1 MSYDPATGMSF
12 GEQKET
18 AIAEFYNEAVQN
30 NFKTGQEG
38 RPIFDDKVFIRIMI
52 PGDRHTVVERLCK
65 EEDKHRFPVQW
76 ARFQLEESQTADGT
90 PLEQWPMMT
99 PALVRTF
106 KASNVPTVEALANV
120 ADGNL
125 HNLGMGAREWRDR
138 AIAYL
143 NRAKEGAIAS
153 KLQAENEDLRAEL
166 DALKAN
172 VADLVAAQARKDAE
186 E

>member
-1 MSYDPATGMSF
+1 MAYDPSTGMNF

-38 RPIFDDKVFIRIMI
+38 RPIFDDKIFIRIMI
-52 PGDRHTVVERLCK
+52 PGDRHTVVERPCK
-65 EEDKHRFPVQW
+65 DEDKQRFPVQW
-76 ARFQLEESQTADGT
+76 ARFQLQESQTADGT

-120 ADGNL
+120 SDGNL
-125 HNLGMGAREWRDR
+125 NNLGMGAREWRER
-138 AIAYL
+138 AKAYL
-143 NRAKEGAIAS
+143 DHAKDSAAS
-153 KLQAENEDLRAEL
+153 SRLLAENEDMKAQLATMQANL
-166 DALKAN
+166 DNLI
-172 VADLVAAQARKDAE
+172 AAQARKDAE
-186 E
+186 A